1 MSLKDAIR
9 IADAERK
16 QPASNKAVNT
26 ASNKAVKQY
35 EESTAPE
42 IELAGLTVRVPKHH
56 RVHWL
61 IGAKKQGTSL
71 TAAITEAMN
80 ARFGEPDSQD

>member
-16 QPASNKAVNT
+16 QPESNKAVNI
-26 ASNKAVKQY
+26 ASNKAIQ
-35 EESTAPE
+35 TADE
-42 IELAGLTVRVPKHH
+42 IAPTETEIVGLTVRVPKDH

-61 IGAKKQGTSL
+61 IGAKKEGTSL

-80 ARFGEPDSQD
+80 ARFGEPEKD